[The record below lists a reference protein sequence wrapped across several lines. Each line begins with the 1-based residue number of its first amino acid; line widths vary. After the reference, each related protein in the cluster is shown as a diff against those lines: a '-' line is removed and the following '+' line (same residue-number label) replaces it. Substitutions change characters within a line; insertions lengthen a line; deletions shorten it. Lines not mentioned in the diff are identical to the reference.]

1 MSRIKNGKVGQAIAQ
16 PDTGWTPVNGGG
28 HYQAPDDGELDRTR
42 DAVRA
47 QYQLYLDARS
57 KHGIM
62 PIILIPANSGKFLI
76 FSEDAYTA
84 SQYAAVT
91 IIPGLHHHALI
102 GAETV
107 RELQIAGHQV
117 VYTRPQA
124 GKETL

>member
-28 HYQAPDDGELDRTR
+28 HYQTPDDGELDRTR

-62 PIILIPANSGKFLI
+62 PIILIPANGGKYLI
-76 FSEDAYTA
+76 FAEDAYTA
-84 SQYAAVT
+84 SQYAPVT
-91 IIPGLHHHALI
+91 IIPGLYHHAVI
-102 GAETV
+102 DQAAAGK
-107 RELQIAGHQV
+107 LQAAGHQV
-117 VYTRPQA
+117 VYANQTGGPR
-124 GKETL
+124 ER